1 MSRTTLLILFGF
13 VFFLPHCFVL
23 ANIEINEIM
32 YDLKTGS
39 DDGREWIEIYNN
51 SDVTADLS
59 TFKLF
64 EADTN
69 HKLVVVSGDSKLQ
82 AESYAIIVST
92 PEKFGKDFPN
102 FSGVILDS
110 TFSLSNSG
118 ENLVLKDGDI
128 VVDQYSYKSS
138 SGAAGDGKSL
148 QKINGMWIA
157 ASPTPG
163 APARNASHSDAGGE
177 NKIIFVPS
185 PASPKVTISEK
196 VSTKQSIPK
205 AEEIKTTT
213 TTETSAPLSDFSANV
228 FSSDAV
234 KENNNSYIFQIILVV
249 FLTLSSIFVY
259 SIRKRKVIPNSAEN
273 FEILD

>member
-128 VVDQYSYKSS
+128 VLYQ
-138 SGAAGDGKSL
+138 
-148 QKINGMWIA
+148 
-157 ASPTPG
+157 
-163 APARNASHSDAGGE
+163 
-177 NKIIFVPS
+177 
-185 PASPKVTISEK
+185 
-196 VSTKQSIPK
+196 
-205 AEEIKTTT
+205 
-213 TTETSAPLSDFSANV
+213 
-228 FSSDAV
+228 
-234 KENNNSYIFQIILVV
+234 
-249 FLTLSSIFVY
+249 
-259 SIRKRKVIPNSAEN
+259 
-273 FEILD
+273 